1 MAQCQCDEGYES
13 DDQLSL
19 FRTKVRISVKVSL
32 PDAQSQVLRTPS
44 RSNVVTGRRK
54 PENCYWSVT
63 AGNQVT
69 FHKYE
74 FDSRN
79 RACPVICVFSP
90 AIYVFIRTNVT
101 CRSACP
107 RSPPPLFR
115 PGISEFSLS
124 MITGFSANLLREA
137 LLIPKS

>member
-1 MAQCQCDEGYES
+1 M
-13 DDQLSL
+13 
-19 FRTKVRISVKVSL
+19 SL
-32 PDAQSQVLRTPS
+32 PDAQSQELRTPS

-69 FHKYE
+69 FHKYGT
-74 FDSRN
+74 DSKSRTY
-79 RACPVICVFSP
+79 PDSCV
-90 AIYVFIRTNVT
+90 AMRTDMT
-101 CRSACP
+101 DRSACP

-124 MITGFSANLLREA
+124 MIIRFSANLLREA